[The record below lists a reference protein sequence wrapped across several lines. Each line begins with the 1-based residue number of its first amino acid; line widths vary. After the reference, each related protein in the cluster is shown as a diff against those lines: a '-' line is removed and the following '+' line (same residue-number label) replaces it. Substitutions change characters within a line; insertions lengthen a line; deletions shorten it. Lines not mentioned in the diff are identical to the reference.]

1 MFQRVSFHQFH
12 RDEGLAV
19 CFFNVVNRADVRMVE
34 RRGGTRFSSEP
45 LEGLAVF
52 RKFLRQ
58 EFQRHEAAQLSVFSL
73 VNDTHT
79 AATKLLHDAI
89 VGDGYPDQAIHKWGN
104 GMLASRRGQS
114 RV

>member
-19 CFFNVVNRADVRMVE
+19 CFFNVVNRANVRMVE
-34 RRGGTRFSSEP
+34 SRGGTGFSSEP
-45 LEGLAVF
+45 FEGLAVI

-58 EFQRHEAAQLSVFSL
+58 ELQRHESAQLSVFRL

-79 AATKLLHDAI
+79 AATKLFQNAV
-89 VGDGYPDQAIHKWGN
+89 VGDGYPDQAIHKWDD
-104 GMLASRRGQS
+104 GMLT
-114 RV
+114 